1 MKKLSK
7 KNYNVQFSLSN
18 EKTIAKAIAN
28 NAPVSLK
35 YSTEISREIKGK
47 RINWA
52 MQFLKDVSEKK
63 RHLPLRRYNKE
74 VPHRKG
80 DAISHTKTGRYP
92 KRCSGKWLEL
102 LEQVKANADYKG
114 LNADNLIIIHAF
126 ASKGVGRTSHQKQGK
141 ISGKTHVG
149 KAAHLE
155 VIAREATA

>member
-1 MKKLSK
+1 MSK
-7 KNYNVQFSLSN
+7 KNYNVQFSLGT

-47 RINWA
+47 RVAWA
-52 MQFLKDVSEKK
+52 IQFLKAVAEKT

-92 KRCSGKWLEL
+92 KRCATKWVEL
-102 LEQVKANADYKG
+102 LEQLKANADYKG
-114 LNADNLIIIHAF
+114 LNAENLIIIHAF

-141 ISGKTHVG
+141 ISGKTHVK

-155 VIAREATA
+155 VIARENAA